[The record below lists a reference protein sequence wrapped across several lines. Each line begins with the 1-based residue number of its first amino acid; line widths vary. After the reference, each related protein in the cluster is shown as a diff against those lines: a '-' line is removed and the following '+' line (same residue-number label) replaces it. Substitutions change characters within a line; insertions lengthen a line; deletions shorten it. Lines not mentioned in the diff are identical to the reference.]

1 MSQYNEVDHITHA
14 ELAALMGKEPGTL
27 TVQMKHEGGP
37 RILGSIELPRER
49 GMSYYGRGEAMAWAE
64 GSERPEYR
72 GEIVPARHPK
82 PLHAQGV
89 YRPSPALSINMARAA
104 QLYPHRLYTPD
115 GVGNGREF
123 ALDFDRGRA

>member
-1 MSQYNEVDHITHA
+1 MSQYNEIDHITHA
-14 ELAALMGKEPGTL
+14 ELAALVGKEQGAL

-49 GMSYYGRGEAMAWAE
+49 GMSYYGRGEAMAWVE
-64 GSERPEYR
+64 GIERPEYR

-89 YRPSPALSINMARAA
+89 YRPSPVLSINMARAA
-104 QLYPHRLYTPD
+104 ELYPHRLITPR
-115 GVGNGREF
+115 GIGNEVTFQYGFGERS
-123 ALDFDRGRA
+123 